1 MGDSSFKIYGA
12 SAGSGKTY
20 ALAKEYLKLLL
31 SNDSPVSFRQI
42 LAITFTNKAVD
53 EMKTRILENLY
64 AFGKSSIAP
73 KQLPLFQELCQELS
87 LTEDQLRQK
96 SKVVLKRILH
106 NYSFFEVSTI
116 DKFNHKLIKTFARDL
131 RLSQN
136 FEVELDTDLLLE
148 ESVGRLLERAGT
160 DEELTE
166 VLIDFSLEKIDDDK
180 SWNIAY
186 DLLDIG
192 KLLFQENHAVHI
204 DALRSKS
211 IQDFKDIQKKIVS
224 KTTVLEKKTSELA
237 KSMLDEIARQGFDFA
252 DFPRQT
258 LPNHFK
264 KIAEGEFDPK
274 KIYTSKTLEPNLVE
288 GKILKASDKRNVTE
302 LSMTLL
308 NAFLSLKQ
316 LIYERSYLRN
326 IYGNIVPLTVLNEIA
341 KEIRNI
347 EQDKDI
353 VPISALN
360 AILSK
365 EIKNQPV
372 PFIYERM
379 GEKYRHYFIDEFQDT
394 SQMQWE
400 NLVPLIGNAL
410 ESEDERHQKGS
421 LFLVGDVK
429 QAIYRWRGGR
439 AEQFLNLINGKSH
452 PFVVEPAVHSLDTN
466 WRSSDHIVEFNNSFF
481 TATAPVLQ
489 NEAYRNLFLHDSHQ
503 KTNNKPGGYIQLSF
517 LDNKVEDKNEVY
529 CLKVLETIQ
538 EITSKKHPYSDICIL
553 VRDNKN
559 GMLLADF
566 LAQHKIPIISS
577 DALLLDNNDKIT
589 FLIALLKL
597 FENANDREASYQ
609 ILLFL
614 AKEETDKHSFIS
626 KNIHQ
631 IETFLAQEYGFQMH
645 HLKGQSVFTIL
656 ENAIVQFGLAT
667 DSTAYLTFLMDEVL
681 LVEKRQGSSIF
692 SFLNYWEQKK
702 SSLSIAAPDN
712 VNAVRIMTIHKA
724 KGLEFPFVIFP
735 FANALLD
742 DKRKKK
748 KSWVPA
754 TEAEKDLGL
763 DEFLINTNKDMLEYN
778 DETAQIY
785 LDEEQKS
792 VLDAMNVLYVAL
804 TRPIKGLFVITE
816 TGKEVASVENATS
829 YSDLFQAYLQQQN
842 IPKNE
847 REVYRFGT
855 FQEAQDDSE
864 KIAEKDNH
872 IDYITRPKNDVGFT
886 IATTSGRL
894 WDDER
899 KDAIELGNLIHF
911 ALSKINYA
919 DEVEQVVENLQL
931 EGHFEKDASE
941 EVKQKLMDVVT
952 HPDLKPYFSKD
963 YKVINEREILTSDG
977 VSLRPDRIAI
987 KGKEAIIIDYK
998 TGKPSPSHKEQ
1009 ITQYADVL
1017 KAMDFTIKNVI
1028 IVYIDHIIKPVFV

>member
-1 MGDSSFKIYGA
+1 MGDSNFKIYSA

-31 SNDSPVSFRQI
+31 SNDSPTKFRHI

-53 EMKTRILENLY
+53 EMKTRILDNLFN
-64 AFGKSSIAP
+64 FGKDAVP
-73 KQLPLFQELCQELS
+73 KKQEPLFQELCQELS

-96 SKVVLKRILH
+96 SKMVLKRILH

-148 ESVGRLLERAGT
+148 DAVGRLLERAGT

-186 DLLDIG
+186 DLLEIG

-204 DALRSKS
+204 ETLRSKS
-211 IQDFKDIQKKIVS
+211 IQDFKDIQKKISSQVS
-224 KTTVLEKKTSELA
+224 LLENKVKELA
-237 KSMLDEIARQGFDFA
+237 QSVLQEIENHGFDVA

-264 KIAEGEFDPK
+264 KIESGDFN
-274 KIYTSKTLEPNLVE
+274 TRTLYNNQLGQNLEE
-288 GKILKASDKRNVTE
+288 GKILKVNDKRDATALGQFVLE
-302 LSMTLL
+302 
-308 NAFLSLKQ
+308 AFLSIKQKLYRRGFLK
-316 LIYERSYLRN
+316 N
-326 IYGNIVPLTVLNEIA
+326 IYGNMVPLTVLNEIA
-341 KEIRNI
+341 KEIHNI
-347 EQDKDI
+347 ELDNDI
-353 VPISALN
+353 VPISSLN

-379 GEKYRHYFIDEFQDT
+379 GEKYRHYFIDEFQDA

-439 AEQFLNLINGKSH
+439 AEQFLDLINGNSH
-452 PFVVEPAVHSLDTN
+452 PFVVEPSVHSLDTN
-466 WRSSDHIVEFNNSFF
+466 WRSFDQIVEFNNSFF
-481 TATAPVLQ
+481 TAAAPVLQ
-489 NEAYRNLFLHDSHQ
+489 NEAYQNLFLHDSHQ
-503 KTNNKPGGYIQLSF
+503 KTNNKPGGFIQLSF
-517 LDNKVEDKNEVY
+517 LDSKVEDKDEVY
-529 CLKVLETIQ
+529 CQQVLETINT
-538 EITSKKHPYSDICIL
+538 ITSKNHPYSDICIL
-553 VRDNKN
+553 VRDNNK

-566 LAQHKIPIISS
+566 LAQQNIPIISS

-597 FENANDREASYQ
+597 FENANDREAAYH

-614 AKEETDKHSFIS
+614 AQDEADKHSFIS

-631 IETFLAQEYGFQMH
+631 IESFLSQGYGFQMAK
-645 HLKGQSVFTIL
+645 LKGQSVFTIL
-656 ENAIVQFGLAT
+656 ENAIVQFDLAT

-681 LVEKRQGSSIF
+681 LVEKREGPSVF
-692 SFLNYWEQKK
+692 SFLKYWEQKK
-702 SSLSIAAPDN
+702 KSLSIAAPDN

-754 TEAEKDLGL
+754 TESEKELGL

-778 DETAQIY
+778 EETAQIY

-804 TRPIKGLFVITE
+804 TRPVKGLFVITE
-816 TGKEVASVENATS
+816 TGKDVATMESATS
-829 YSDLFQAYLQQQN
+829 YSDVFQAYLQQKN

-847 REVYRFGT
+847 QEVYTFGT
-855 FQEAQDDSE
+855 FPEAE
-864 KIAEKDNH
+864 GGAEPTTAKGTYVA
-872 IDYITRPKNDVGFT
+872 YITRPKNDVGFT

-899 KDAIELGNLIHF
+899 KEAIEIGNLIHF

-919 DEVEQVVENLQL
+919 EDVPQVVENLQL
-931 EGHFEKDASE
+931 AGHFEKDASE
-941 EVKQKLMDVVT
+941 EVKQKLLDVVT
-952 HPDLKPYFSKD
+952 HPDLKPYFSED
-963 YKVINEREILTSDG
+963 YKIINEREILTVNG

-987 KGKEAIIIDYK
+987 KGQEANIIDYK

-1017 KAMDFTIKNVI
+1017 KEMDFTIKNVI
-1028 IVYIDHIIKPVFV
+1028 IVYIDQKINPVFV

>member
-64 AFGKSSIAP
+64 AFGKSPIAP

-96 SKVVLKRILH
+96 SKLVLKRILH

-180 SWNIAY
+180 SWNIAT
-186 DLLDIG
+186 DLLNIG
-192 KLLFQENHAVHI
+192 KLIFQENHAIHL
-204 DALRSKS
+204 DSLR
-211 IQDFKDIQKKIVS
+211 
-224 KTTVLEKKTSELA
+224 E
-237 KSMLDEIARQGFDFA
+237 KSMRDFQEIKKQLITKRKTIEEKVKQLAQNVLQEIQQQGFELT
-252 DFPRQT
+252 DFPSGT
-258 LPNHFK
+258 LPNHFIKISEGFFDAKKLYNNKLEENLRENK
-264 KIAEGEFDPK
+264 KILYAK
-274 KIYTSKTLEPNLVE
+274 
-288 GKILKASDKRNVTE
+288 DKRDSSI
-302 LSMTLL
+302 LSSSILE
-308 NAFLSLKQ
+308 Q
-316 LIYERSYLRN
+316 YLRIKQNLWQLAYLGN

-529 CLKVLETIQ
+529 CRQVLETIY
-538 EITSKKHPYSDICIL
+538 EISLKKHPYSDICIL

-597 FENANDREASYQ
+597 FENANDREAAYQ

-614 AKEETDKHSFIS
+614 AKEETDKHSFIA
-626 KNIHQ
+626 KNIHA
-631 IETFLAQEYGFQMH
+631 IEAFLTQEYGFQMH

-656 ENAIVQFGLAT
+656 ENAIVQFELAT

-754 TEAEKDLGL
+754 TDAEKELGL

-804 TRPIKGLFVITE
+804 TRPIQGLFVITE
-816 TGKEVASVENATS
+816 TGKEAISMEGATS

-842 IPKNE
+842 IPKNG
-847 REVYRFGT
+847 REVYTFGS
-855 FQEAQDDSE
+855 FPEAQDDPE
-864 KIAEKDNH
+864 KMAEKDAH

-899 KDAIELGNLIHF
+899 KEAIELGNLIHF
-911 ALSKINYA
+911 ALSKINYT

-941 EVKQKLMDVVT
+941 EVKLKLMDVVT
-952 HPDLKPYFSKD
+952 HSDLKPYFSKE
-963 YKVINEREILTSDG
+963 YKVINEREILTTNG

-987 KGKEAIIIDYK
+987 KGNEAIIIDYK

-1017 KAMDFTIKNVI
+1017 KAMGFTIKNVI

>member
-1 MGDSSFKIYGA
+1 LGNSSFKIYGA

-53 EMKTRILENLY
+53 EMKTRILDNLY
-64 AFGKSSIAP
+64 AFGKSPTP
-73 KQLPLFQELCQELS
+73 KKQEALFQELSQELS

-131 RLSQN
+131 QLSQN

-148 ESVGRLLERAGT
+148 EAVGRLLERAGT
-160 DEELTE
+160 DDELTK

-204 DALRSKS
+204 DVLSSKC
-211 IQDFKDIQKKIVS
+211 INDFKEIQRKIIS
-224 KTTVLEKKTSELA
+224 KITILEKKIT
-237 KSMLDEIARQGFDFA
+237 EIAKAMLNEVALQGFEFS

-264 KIAEGEFDPK
+264 KIADGEFDPK

-288 GKILKASDKRNVTE
+288 GKLLKANDKRDVTE
-302 LSMTLL
+302 FAMTLL
-308 NAFLSLKQ
+308 NAFLSIKK
-316 LIYERSYLRN
+316 LIYERGYLQN

-347 EQDKDI
+347 ELENDI

-410 ESEDERHQKGS
+410 ESEDEHHQKGY

-439 AEQFLNLINGKSH
+439 AEQFLELINGKSH
-452 PFVVEPAVHSLDTN
+452 PFVVEPSVRSLDTN
-466 WRSSDHIVEFNNSFF
+466 WRSSDQIVAFNNSFF
-481 TATAPVLQ
+481 TAAAPVLQ

-517 LDNKVEDKNEVY
+517 LDRKVEDKDDVY
-529 CLKVLETIQ
+529 CQKVLETIH
-538 EITSKKHPYSDICIL
+538 EITSNKHPYSDICIL
-553 VRDNKN
+553 VRDNNK

-566 LAQHKIPIISS
+566 LAQHSIPIISS

-589 FLIALLKL
+589 FLIALLRL
-597 FENANDREASYQ
+597 FENANDREAAYH

-614 AKEETDKHSFIS
+614 ARNETDKHSFIS
-626 KNIHQ
+626 NHINQ
-631 IETFLAQEYGFQMH
+631 LESFLAEQHGFQMSQF
-645 HLKGQSVFTIL
+645 KGQSVFTIL
-656 ENAIVQFGLAT
+656 ENAIVQFELST

-681 LVEKRQGSSIF
+681 LVEKRQGPSVF
-692 SFLNYWEQKK
+692 SFLKYWEQKK

-763 DEFLINTNKDMLEYN
+763 EEFLINTNKDMLEYN
-778 DETAQIY
+778 DKTAQIY
-785 LDEEQKS
+785 MDEEQKS

-816 TGKEVASVENATS
+816 IGKEVASTENATS
-829 YSDLFQAYLQQQN
+829 YSDLFQAYVQDHN

-847 REVYRFGT
+847 QEVYTFGT
-855 FQEAQDDSE
+855 FPEAEDETKSTASLDT
-864 KIAEKDNH
+864 H
-872 IDYITRPKNDVGFT
+872 IDYITRPKEDALFT

-894 WDDER
+894 WDEER
-899 KDAIELGNLIHF
+899 KEAIEIGNLIHF
-911 ALSKINYA
+911 ALSKINYSE
-919 DEVEQVVENLQL
+919 EVTQVVKNLQL
-931 EGHFEKDASE
+931 AGHFERGASE

-952 HPDLKPYFSKD
+952 HPDLNAYFSKD
-963 YKVINEREILTSDG
+963 YQILNEREILTTNG
-977 VSLRPDRIAI
+977 VSLRPDRIAV
-987 KGKEAIIIDYK
+987 KDKEATIIDYK

-1009 ITQYADVL
+1009 ITHYADVL
-1017 KAMDFTIKNVI
+1017 KEMDFTIKNVI
-1028 IVYIDHIIKPVFV
+1028 IVYIDQKIKPVFV

>member
-1 MGDSSFKIYGA
+1 MGDSNFKIYGA

-31 SNDSPVSFRQI
+31 SNDSPISFRQI

-53 EMKTRILENLY
+53 EMKTRILDNLY
-64 AFGKSSIAP
+64 NFGKDAVP
-73 KQLPLFQELCQELS
+73 KKQDPLFQELCQELS
-87 LTEDQLRQK
+87 LTEEQLRQK
-96 SKVVLKRILH
+96 SKLVLKRILH

-148 ESVGRLLERAGT
+148 EAVGQLLERAGT
-160 DEELTE
+160 EKELTE

-186 DLLDIG
+186 DLLEIG

-204 DALRSKS
+204 DELRSKS
-211 IQDFKDIQKKIVS
+211 IQDFKDIQKKIASRVNI
-224 KTTVLEKKTSELA
+224 LEDNAKELA
-237 KSMLDEIARQGFDFA
+237 QSVLQEIENQGFDVA

-264 KIAEGEFDPK
+264 KIEGGDFN
-274 KIYTSKTLEPNLVE
+274 TKTLYNNQLGQNLEE
-288 GKILKASDKRNVTE
+288 GKILKASDKRDA
-302 LSMTLL
+302 TLL
-308 NAFLSLKQ
+308 GQLVLEGFLSIKQ
-316 LIYERSYLRN
+316 KLYRRSYLKN

-341 KEIRNI
+341 KEIHNI
-347 EQDKDI
+347 ELDNDI

-439 AEQFLNLINGKSH
+439 AEQFLELINGKSH
-452 PFVVEPAVHSLDTN
+452 PFVVEPVVHSLDTN
-466 WRSSDHIVEFNNSFF
+466 WRSFDQIVEFNNAFF
-481 TATAPVLQ
+481 TTTAPVLQ

-503 KTNNKPGGYIQLSF
+503 KTNNKPGGFVQLSF
-517 LDNKVEDKNEVY
+517 LDKNVEDKNEVY
-529 CLKVLETIQ
+529 CQQVLETIA
-538 EITSKKHPYSDICIL
+538 EITSKKHPFSDICIL

-566 LAQHKIPIISS
+566 LAQHNVPIISS

-589 FLIALLKL
+589 FLIALLRL
-597 FENANDREASYQ
+597 FENANDREAAYQ

-614 AKEETDKHSFIS
+614 ARDETDKHSYIS
-626 KNIHQ
+626 KNINQ
-631 IETFLAQEYGFQMH
+631 IESFLSEEYGFQMAE
-645 HLKGQSVFTIL
+645 LKGQSVFTLL
-656 ENAIVQFGLAT
+656 ENAIVQFDLAN
-667 DSTAYLTFLMDEVL
+667 DSAAYLTFLMDEVL
-681 LVEKRQGSSIF
+681 LVEKREGPSVF
-692 SFLNYWEQKK
+692 SFLKYWEQKK

-712 VNAVRIMTIHKA
+712 VNAVQIMTIHKA

-735 FANALLD
+735 LANARLN
-742 DKRKKK
+742 KMGK

-754 TEAEKDLGL
+754 TETEKDLGL
-763 DEFLINTNKDMLEYN
+763 EEFLINTNKDMLVYN
-778 DETAQIY
+778 DQTAQIY
-785 LDEEQKS
+785 LDEEEKS

-816 TGKEVASVENATS
+816 TGKEVASMESAAS
-829 YSDLFQAYLQQQN
+829 YSDLFQAYLQQRN
-842 IPKNE
+842 VPKNDK
-847 REVYRFGT
+847 EVYTFGV
-855 FQEAQDDSE
+855 FPKVKDGSE
-864 KIAEKDNH
+864 QTSTEDGYIN
-872 IDYITRPKNDVGFT
+872 YITRPKNDSGFT

-899 KDAIELGNLIHF
+899 KEAIALGNLIHF
-911 ALSKINYA
+911 ALSRITYA
-919 DEVEQVVENLQL
+919 EDVPRVVESLQL
-931 EGHFEKDASE
+931 AGHFEKDATE

-952 HPDLKPYFSKD
+952 HPNLIPYFSED
-963 YKVINEREILTSDG
+963 YQIINEREILTVTG
-977 VSLRPDRIAI
+977 ASLRPDRIAI
-987 KGKEAIIIDYK
+987 KGQEATIIDYK

-1028 IVYIDHIIKPVFV
+1028 IVYIDQNINPIFV

>member
-1 MGDSSFKIYGA
+1 MNHSNFKIYGA

-20 ALAKEYLKLLL
+20 ALAKAYLKLLL

-64 AFGKSSIAP
+64 NFGKHP
-73 KQLPLFQELCQELS
+73 LPEKQEPLFKELCQELS
-87 LTEDQLRQK
+87 LTEDQLRQRAK
-96 SKVVLKRILH
+96 LILKRILH

-148 ESVGRLLERAGT
+148 EAVGRLLERAGS
-160 DEELTE
+160 DKELTE

-192 KLLFQENHAVHI
+192 KLLFQENHAEHI
-204 DALRSKS
+204 DRLRSES
-211 IQDFKDIQKKIVS
+211 IQGFKDIQKNIASQIASFEIKV
-224 KTTVLEKKTSELA
+224 KEAAQNVLQ
-237 KSMLDEIARQGFDFA
+237 EIENQGFDHA

-264 KIAEGEFDPK
+264 KISEGEFN
-274 KIYTSKTLEPNLVE
+274 TKTLYNNQLGQNLEE
-288 GKILKASDKRNVTE
+288 GKILKASDKRDI
-302 LSMTLL
+302 TLL
-308 NAFLSLKQ
+308 GQMVLEAFLSIKQ
-316 LIYERSYLRN
+316 SLYQRSYLKN
-326 IYGNIVPLTVLNEIA
+326 MYGNIVPLTVLNEIA
-341 KEIRNI
+341 KEIKNI
-347 EQDKDI
+347 ELDRDI
-353 VPISALN
+353 VPISSLN

-439 AEQFLNLINGKSH
+439 AEQFLDLINGKSH
-452 PFVVEPAVHSLDTN
+452 PFVVEPTVHSLDTN
-466 WRSSDHIVEFNNSFF
+466 WRSFDQIVAFNNSFF
-481 TATAPVLQ
+481 TAVAPVLE
-489 NEAYRNLFLHDSHQ
+489 NEAYRNLFLHDAHQ
-503 KTNNKPGGYIQLSF
+503 KPNNKPGGFIQLSF
-517 LDNKVEDKNEVY
+517 LDSKVEDKDEVY
-529 CLKVLETIQ
+529 CQQVLETINQ
-538 EITSKKHPYSDICIL
+538 ITSKKHPFSDICIL
-553 VRDNKN
+553 VRDNNK

-566 LAQHKIPIISS
+566 LAQHTIPILSS
-577 DALLLDNNDKIT
+577 DALLLNNNDKIT

-597 FENANDREASYQ
+597 FENSRDREAAYQ
-609 ILLFL
+609 VLLFL
-614 AKEETDKHSFIS
+614 AQEQIDKHNFIS
-626 KNIHQ
+626 KNIDW
-631 IETFLAQEYGFQMH
+631 IESFLSKEYGFHMGQ
-645 HLKGQSVFTIL
+645 LKGQSVFTIL
-656 ENAIVQFGLAT
+656 ENAIVQFDLAS

-681 LVEKRQGSSIF
+681 VVEKREGPSVF
-692 SFLNYWEQKK
+692 SFLKYWEQKK
-702 SSLSIAAPDN
+702 SSLSIAAPDH
-712 VNAVRIMTIHKA
+712 VNAVRVMTIHKA

-754 TEAEKDLGL
+754 TGTEKDLGL
-763 DEFLINTNKDMLEYN
+763 EEFLINTNKEMLAYN
-778 DETAQIY
+778 DETAQVY
-785 LDEEQKS
+785 GDEEQKS

-804 TRPIKGLFVITE
+804 TRPIKGLFVVTE
-816 TGKEVASVENATS
+816 TGKDVTSIESATS
-829 YSDLFQAYLQQQN
+829 YSDLFQGYLQERGV
-842 IPKNE
+842 PKNE
-847 REVYRFGT
+847 QEVYAFGT
-855 FQEAQDDSE
+855 LPEVEDGTVQIATRDS
-864 KIAEKDNH
+864 H
-872 IDYITRPKNDVGFT
+872 IDYITRPKNDTSFT

-899 KDAIELGNLIHF
+899 KEAIELGNLIHF
-911 ALSKINYA
+911 ALSKITYA
-919 DEVEQVVENLQL
+919 KDVPHVVESLQL
-931 EGHFEKDASE
+931 AGHFEKDASE

-952 HPDLKPYFSKD
+952 HPDLNAYFSED
-963 YKVINEREILTSDG
+963 YQIINEREILTVKG
-977 VSLRPDRIAI
+977 ASLRPDRIAI
-987 KGKEAIIIDYK
+987 LGREANIIDYK
-998 TGKPSPSHKEQ
+998 TGKPSTSHKEQ

-1017 KAMDFTIKNVI
+1017 KEMDFTIKNVI
-1028 IVYIDHIIKPVFV
+1028 IVYIDQNINPVFV

>member
-1 MGDSSFKIYGA
+1 MGDSSFKIYSA

-20 ALAKEYLKLLL
+20 ALAKAYLKLLL
-31 SNDSPVSFRQI
+31 SNDSPIKFRQI

-53 EMKTRILENLY
+53 EMKTRILDNLFN
-64 AFGKSSIAP
+64 FGKDSIP
-73 KQLPLFQELCQELS
+73 KKQEPLFQELCQELS

-106 NYSFFEVSTI
+106 NYSFFEISTI

-131 RLSQN
+131 HLSQN

-148 ESVGRLLERAGT
+148 EAVARLLERAGT
-160 DEELTE
+160 DEELTK

-192 KLLFQENHAVHI
+192 KLLFQENHAIHI

-211 IQDFKDIQKKIVS
+211 IHDFKDIQKKIVS
-224 KTTVLEKKTSELA
+224 KITVLENKA
-237 KSMLDEIARQGFDFA
+237 KDFAKLMLDEIVQRGFDVA

-264 KIAEGEFDPK
+264 KISEGEFDPK

-288 GKILKASDKRNVTE
+288 GKLLKATDKRDVTE
-302 LSMTLL
+302 LALTLL
-308 NAFLSLKQ
+308 NAFLSIKQ
-316 LIYERSYLRN
+316 IIYERSYLKN

-347 EQDKDI
+347 ELDRDI

-439 AEQFLNLINGKSH
+439 AEQFLNLINGKSN
-452 PFVVEPAVHSLDTN
+452 PFVVEPTVHSLDTN
-466 WRSSDHIVEFNNSFF
+466 WRSFDQIVEFNNSFF
-481 TATAPVLQ
+481 TATASVLQ
-489 NEAYRNLFLHDSHQ
+489 NEAYRNLFLHDSRQ
-503 KTNNKPGGYIQLSF
+503 KTNNKPGGFIQLSF
-517 LDNKVEDKNEVY
+517 LDSKVEDKDEAY
-529 CLKVLETIQ
+529 CEQVLETIN
-538 EITSKKHPYSDICIL
+538 EITLKKHPYSDICIL
-553 VRDNKN
+553 VRDNNK

-566 LAQHKIPIISS
+566 LAQQNIPIISS

-597 FENANDREASYQ
+597 FENANDREAAYQ

-614 AKEETDKHSFIS
+614 AKEEMDKHSFIS
-626 KNIHQ
+626 KNINQ
-631 IETFLAQEYGFQMH
+631 IESFLSQIYGFQMAK
-645 HLKGQSVFTIL
+645 LKGLSVFTLL
-656 ENAIVQFGLAT
+656 ENAIVQFDLAV

-681 LVEKRQGSSIF
+681 LVEKREGPSVF
-692 SFLNYWEQKK
+692 SFMKYWEQKK

-724 KGLEFPFVIFP
+724 KGLEFSFVIFP

-754 TEAEKDLGL
+754 NEAENDLGL
-763 DEFLINTNKDMLEYN
+763 QEFLINTNKNMLEYN
-778 DETAQIY
+778 DATARIY
-785 LDEEQKS
+785 NDEEQKS

-804 TRPIKGLFVITE
+804 TRPIKGLFVVTE
-816 TGKEVASVENATS
+816 TGKDLASMEGATS

-842 IPKNE
+842 ILKNE
-847 REVYRFGT
+847 QEIYTFGT
-855 FQEAQDDSE
+855 FPEVDDDFPS
-864 KIAEKDNH
+864 ISSSDAH
-872 IDYITRPKNDVGFT
+872 IKYITRPKNDAAFT

-899 KDAIELGNLIHF
+899 KEAIEIGNLIHF

-919 DEVEQVVENLQL
+919 NEVPQVVERLQL
-931 EGHFEKDASE
+931 DGYFEKDASGE
-941 EVKQKLMDVVT
+941 IKQKLMDVVT
-952 HPDLKPYFSKD
+952 HPDLIPYFSED
-963 YKVINEREILTSDG
+963 YEIINEREILTATG
-977 VSLRPDRIAI
+977 ISLRPDRIAL
-987 KGKEAIIIDYK
+987 KGREATIIDYK

-1017 KAMDFTIKNVI
+1017 KEMDFTIKNVI
-1028 IVYIDHIIKPVFV
+1028 IVYIDQKIKPVFV

>member
-1 MGDSSFKIYGA
+1 LGDSNFKIYGA

-31 SNDSPVSFRQI
+31 SNDSPISFRQI

-53 EMKTRILENLY
+53 EMKTRILDNLY
-64 AFGKSSIAP
+64 NFGKDAVP
-73 KQLPLFQELCQELS
+73 KKQDPLFQELCQELS
-87 LTEDQLRQK
+87 LTEEQLRQK
-96 SKVVLKRILH
+96 SKLVLKRILH

-148 ESVGRLLERAGT
+148 EAVGQLLERAGT
-160 DEELTE
+160 EKELTE

-186 DLLDIG
+186 DLLEIG

-204 DALRSKS
+204 DELRSKS
-211 IQDFKDIQKKIVS
+211 IQDFKDIQKKIASRVNI
-224 KTTVLEKKTSELA
+224 LEDNAKELA
-237 KSMLDEIARQGFDFA
+237 QSVLQEIENQGFDVA

-264 KIAEGEFDPK
+264 KIEGGDFN
-274 KIYTSKTLEPNLVE
+274 TKTLYNNQLGQNLEE
-288 GKILKASDKRNVTE
+288 GKILKASDKRDA
-302 LSMTLL
+302 TLL
-308 NAFLSLKQ
+308 GQLVLEGFLSIKQ
-316 LIYERSYLRN
+316 KIYMRSYLKN

-341 KEIRNI
+341 KEIHNI
-347 EQDKDI
+347 ELDNDI

-439 AEQFLNLINGKSH
+439 AEQFLELINGKSH
-452 PFVVEPAVHSLDTN
+452 PFVVEPVVHSLDTN
-466 WRSSDHIVEFNNSFF
+466 WRSFDQIVEFNNAFF
-481 TATAPVLQ
+481 TTTAPVLQ

-503 KTNNKPGGYIQLSF
+503 KTNNKPGGFVQLSF
-517 LDNKVEDKNEVY
+517 LDKNVEDKNEVY
-529 CLKVLETIQ
+529 CQQVLETIAG
-538 EITSKKHPYSDICIL
+538 ISSKKHPFSDICIL

-566 LAQHKIPIISS
+566 LAQHNVPIISS

-589 FLIALLKL
+589 FLIALLRL
-597 FENANDREASYQ
+597 FENANDREAAYQ

-614 AKEETDKHSFIS
+614 ARDETDKHSYIS
-626 KNIHQ
+626 KNINQ
-631 IETFLAQEYGFQMH
+631 IESFLSEEYGFQMAE
-645 HLKGQSVFTIL
+645 LKGQSVFTLL
-656 ENAIVQFGLAT
+656 ENAIVQFDLAN

-681 LVEKRQGSSIF
+681 LVEKREGPSVF
-692 SFLNYWEQKK
+692 SFLKYWEQKK

-712 VNAVRIMTIHKA
+712 VNAVQIMTIHKA

-735 FANALLD
+735 FANARLN
-742 DKRKKK
+742 KMGK

-754 TEAEKDLGL
+754 TETEKDLGL
-763 DEFLINTNKDMLEYN
+763 EEFLINTNKDMLEYN
-778 DETAQIY
+778 DQTAQIY
-785 LDEEQKS
+785 LDEEEKS

-816 TGKEVASVENATS
+816 TGKEVASMESAAS
-829 YSDLFQAYLQQQN
+829 YSDLFQAYLQQRN
-842 IPKNE
+842 VPKNDK
-847 REVYRFGT
+847 EVYTFGV
-855 FQEAQDDSE
+855 FPEVKDGSE
-864 KIAEKDNH
+864 QTSAEDVYIN
-872 IDYITRPKNDVGFT
+872 YITRPKNDSGFT

-899 KDAIELGNLIHF
+899 KEAIALGNLIHF
-911 ALSKINYA
+911 ALSRITYA
-919 DEVEQVVENLQL
+919 EDVPRVVESLQL
-931 EGHFEKDASE
+931 AGHFEKDATE

-952 HPDLKPYFSKD
+952 HPNLIPYFSED
-963 YKVINEREILTSDG
+963 YQIINEREILTVTG
-977 VSLRPDRIAI
+977 ASLRPDRIAI
-987 KGKEAIIIDYK
+987 KGQEATIIDYK

-1028 IVYIDHIIKPVFV
+1028 IVYIDQNINPIFV